1 MDISKFVTELTSV
14 PALRDTMA
22 VKSFAIGF
30 YGRYIVEINENNI
43 VLIRRKTDEQLLEE
57 KAKIIHY
64 QIKFD
69 ENDRIFSNRILKN
82 GNLVKN
88 DNPSPFYFT
97 KTKDI
102 MWFNIEQDKN
112 KSVEELI
119 AEKNASTF
127 ADELN
132 PILTGIFDVYN
143 RVSSN

>member
-14 PALRDTMA
+14 PALRDTVA

-57 KAKIIHY
+57 KAKKIHC

-69 ENDRIFSNRILKN
+69 ENDRTFSNRVLKN

-88 DNPSPFYFT
+88 DKPSPFYFT
-97 KTKDI
+97 NTEDILYFDLTQCADKTVEI
-102 MWFNIEQDKN
+102 IIEENEVVKY
-112 KSVEELI
+112 
-119 AEKNASTF
+119 
-127 ADELN
+127 ADELK
-132 PILTGIFDVYN
+132 PIITGILEAYKRIDFK
-143 RVSSN
+143 